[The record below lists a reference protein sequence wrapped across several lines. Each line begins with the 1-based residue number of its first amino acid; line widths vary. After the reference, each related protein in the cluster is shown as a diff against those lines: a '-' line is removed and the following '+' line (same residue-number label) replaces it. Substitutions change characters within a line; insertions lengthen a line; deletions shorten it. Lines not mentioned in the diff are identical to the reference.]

1 MKLNNTHKSAPR
13 GTKLEDAVRLGSD
26 FTLSR
31 EHYHTDVRHSLSR
44 RAKAFLKLMEGQ
56 LPEDVM
62 EYVKRELAS
71 EARRDQ
77 NMIAQQLFNILIDSN
92 QCCEPEDERLRLKLD
107 ELAGVVCCEADLRE
121 PVDWDADWDADWDSD
136 WM

>member
-1 MKLNNTHKSAPR
+1 MNRKQTPAATCSTPQLSAFLK
-13 GTKLEDAVRLGSD
+13 G
-26 FTLSR
+26 FR
-31 EHYHTDVRHSLSR
+31 ESPVMREPYYSDVRHCLSR
-44 RAKAFLKLMEGQ
+44 RAKAFLMLMEGQ

-62 EYVKRELAS
+62 KNVALELAT

-77 NMIAQQLFNILIDSN
+77 NMLAQQLFNILIDSA

-107 ELAGVVCCEADLRE
+107 ELADVVCCEADLRE
-121 PVDWDADWDADWDSD
+121 PVDWDSD

>member
-1 MKLNNTHKSAPR
+1 M
-13 GTKLEDAVRLGSD
+13 
-26 FTLSR
+26 
-31 EHYHTDVRHSLSR
+31 
-44 RAKAFLKLMEGQ
+44 LMEGQ

-62 EYVKRELAS
+62 KNVALELAT

-77 NMIAQQLFNILIDSN
+77 NMLAQQLFNILIDSA

-107 ELAGVVCCEADLRE
+107 ELADVVCCEADLRE
-121 PVDWDADWDADWDSD
+121 PVDWDSD

>member
-1 MKLNNTHKSAPR
+1 MKKSTTAATCSTPQLTAFLQ
-13 GTKLEDAVRLGSD
+13 GFGKSP
-26 FTLSR
+26 SR
-31 EHYHTDVRHSLSR
+31 EHYHTDVRRSLSR
-44 RAKAFLKLMEGQ
+44 RAKAFLMLMEGQ
-56 LPEDVM
+56 LPDNVM
-62 EYVKRELAS
+62 EYVALELAS

-121 PVDWDADWDADWDSD
+121 PMDLDADWDADW
-136 WM
+136 M

>member
-1 MKLNNTHKSAPR
+1 MYRKNFAATCSTPQLSAFLKGFRESPV
-13 GTKLEDAVRLGSD
+13 T
-26 FTLSR
+26 R
-31 EHYHTDVRHSLSR
+31 EHYHTDVRRSLSR
-44 RAKAFLKLMEGQ
+44 RAKAFLMLLEGQ

-77 NMIAQQLFNILIDSN
+77 NVLAQQLFNILIDSA

-107 ELAGVVCCEADLRE
+107 ELAGVVCCEADLRD
-121 PVDWDADWDADWDSD
+121 PVDWDADWDSD

>member
-1 MKLNNTHKSAPR
+1 MKLNNTHKSATR
-13 GTKLEDAVRLGSD
+13 GTKLEDLVRLGSD
-26 FTLSR
+26 FTHSR
-31 EHYHTDVRHSLSR
+31 EHNNSVLRHCLSR

-77 NMIAQQLFNILIDSN
+77 NMLAQQLFNILIDSA
-92 QCCEPEDERLRLKLD
+92 QCCEPEDERLWHKLD
-107 ELAGVVCCEADLRE
+107 ELASTVCCEADLRE
-121 PVDWDADWDADWDSD
+121 PVDCDADCDADWK
-136 WM
+136 

>member
-1 MKLNNTHKSAPR
+1 MYRKNFAATCSTPQLSAFLQGFGKSH
-13 GTKLEDAVRLGSD
+13 
-26 FTLSR
+26 SR
-31 EHYHTDVRHSLSR
+31 EPYHNDVRHCLSR
-44 RAKAFLKLMEGQ
+44 RAKAFLMLMEGQ

-77 NMIAQQLFNILIDSN
+77 NVLAQQLFNILIDSA
-92 QCCEPEDERLRLKLD
+92 QCCEPKDERLRLKLD

-121 PVDWDADWDADWDSD
+121 PVDWEADWDADW
-136 WM
+136 M